1 MEQQDYHLLECLNS
15 LLMILPQGKIFN
27 MLRNRLDSAGIIAKS
42 NKIVTLNN
50 QNKVN
55 PIDIEALL
63 QDYKTVFGLKWYLT
77 VTPLAMPP

>member
-1 MEQQDYHLLECLNS
+1 MQVMEQQDYHLLECLNS

-63 QDYKTVFGLKWYLT
+63 QDYKTVFGLK
-77 VTPLAMPP
+77 

>member
-1 MEQQDYHLLECLNS
+1 MLRMQVMEQQDYHLLECLNS

-63 QDYKTVFGLKWYLT
+63 RDYKTVFGLK
-77 VTPLAMPP
+77 

>member
-1 MEQQDYHLLECLNS
+1 MADLVLRMQVMEQQDYHLLECLNS

-63 QDYKTVFGLKWYLT
+63 QDYKTVFGLK
-77 VTPLAMPP
+77 

>member
-1 MEQQDYHLLECLNS
+1 MLRMQVMEQQDYHLLECLNS

-42 NKIVTLNN
+42 NKILTLNN

-63 QDYKTVFGLKWYLT
+63 QDYKTVFGLK
-77 VTPLAMPP
+77 

>member
-1 MEQQDYHLLECLNS
+1 MLRMQVMEQQDYHLLECLNS

-63 QDYKTVFGLKWYLT
+63 QDYKTVFGLK
-77 VTPLAMPP
+77 